1 MRKLMLIVMLSV
13 SLPVLA
19 SGYDGYRR
27 SPPAPPPPPPT
38 VIVNPSSPTAT
49 ASSSSNDKLGRVLVN
64 GAVVGLIWCG
74 VCYSMDGCFKS
85 RWCGPAEVKPESGSM
100 VPAIPP
106 NGFIDN
112 RSRIETT
119 TEVKGGR

>member
-1 MRKLMLIVMLSV
+1 MPKLLLILLFATFPVM
-13 SLPVLA
+13 A
-19 SGYDGYRR
+19 SDYYRN
-27 SPPAPPPPPPT
+27 PPP
-38 VIVNPSSPTAT
+38 VPSSPTAT
-49 ASSSSNDKLGRVLVN
+49 ATATSSSNDKLSRVLVN
-64 GAVVGLIWCG
+64 GAIVGLIWCG

-85 RWCGPAEVKPESGSM
+85 RWCGPSEAKTESGSM
-100 VPAIPP
+100 VPNNPP

>member
-1 MRKLMLIVMLSV
+1 MRFLLLILLFI

-19 SGYDGYRR
+19 SDYYRNP
-27 SPPAPPPPPPT
+27 PPA
-38 VIVNPSSPTAT
+38 NPSSPTATAT
-49 ASSSSNDKLGRVLVN
+49 ASSSSNDKLSRVLVN
-64 GAVVGLIWCG
+64 GAIVGLIWCG

-119 TEVKGGR
+119 TEIKGGR